1 MVFEVGE
8 PRPQAHSIEGDPLLF
23 DLAASPGMPTPTV
36 PPAPLRPPPGAAETE
51 AALRQELAALHQT
64 VQVLRGSTSWKL
76 TAPLRA
82 AGRLFRPGL
91 RP

>member
-1 MVFEVGE
+1 
-8 PRPQAHSIEGDPLLF
+8 
-23 DLAASPGMPTPTV
+23 V